1 MLDDM
6 LNIEHLDLK
15 FAVERSNFPELVER
29 KGVGHPDSVCDAVA
43 DACSRAL
50 CAYYLEKFDRVYHHN
65 VDKAALV
72 GGVAKPEFGG
82 GLIIQPQ
89 YFLIVG
95 RAINQ
100 ILTEC
105 ASGENKLEYIPIAT
119 ICLETSREVMGKIFR
134 NLDLNRD
141 IQFDTAIRPGS
152 IDLTGLFDESYHSEE
167 VPLANDTSFGVGYA
181 PYSDAEKMTLEAER
195 LINSDKFKDKCKAS
209 GEDIKVMTERVGNK
223 VGITVAAAMVSKY
236 INDLDEYVNYID
248 QIKEAVLDLAS
259 DLIPEREVTCEVN
272 VADILQKNLIYLTI
286 TGTSAESGDDGE
298 VGRGNRSN
306 GLITPCRPM
315 SLEAVCGKNPINHVG
330 KIYNILSTNMAREI
344 YKRGQGDIIEVHVKL
359 LSQIGHKITEPWVNS
374 INLIPAENVNFSSIE
389 NVAKEV
395 LEEMLSAD
403 SLIELRKRLIAGKE
417 QVF

>member
-1 MLDDM
+1 MLKITRANF
-6 LNIEHLDLK
+6 LPIEK
-15 FAVERSNFPELVER
+15 SEFPELVER
-29 KGVGHPDSVCDAVA
+29 KGIGHPDTVCDAVA

-50 CAYYLEKFDRVYHHN
+50 CVYYLENFGRIYHHN

-72 GGVAKPEFGG
+72 GGTARPEYGG

-105 ASGENKLEYIPIAT
+105 GDGTNKLEYIPIPT
-119 ICLETSREVMGKIFR
+119 ICIETQRKVLADIFR

-141 IQFDTAIRPGS
+141 IQFDYAVRPGS
-152 IDLTGLFDESYHSEE
+152 IDLTGVFDQSHHTEE

-181 PYSDAEKMTLEAER
+181 PYSDVEKIALEAEM
-195 LINSDKFKDKCKAS
+195 LINSNKFKDKCKAS
-209 GEDIKVMTERVGNK
+209 GEDIKVMVERIGNE

-236 INDLDEYVNYID
+236 INDVSEYVSYTN
-248 QIKEAVLDLAS
+248 QIKEAVLDLAA
-259 DLIPEREVTCEVN
+259 DIIPERDVSCQVN
-272 VADILQKNLIYLTI
+272 VADNLENGIVYLTI
-286 TGTSAESGDDGE
+286 TGTSAEAGDDGG

-306 GLITPCRPM
+306 GLITPCRTM

-330 KIYNILSTNMAREI
+330 KLYNVLSTEMAREI
-344 YKRGQGDIIEVHVKL
+344 IKRGQGDIIEAHVKL
-359 LSQIGHKITEPWVNS
+359 LSQIGRPITDPWISS
-374 INLIPAENVNFSSIE
+374 IELIPADNVNFDSVKKIAE
-389 NVAKEV
+389 EV
-395 LEEMLSAD
+395 LTERLSKENFID
-403 SLIELRKRLIAGKE
+403 LRKRLIAGKV

>member
-1 MLDDM
+1 MLKITRANF
-6 LNIEHLDLK
+6 LPI
-15 FAVERSNFPELVER
+15 ERSEFPELVER
-29 KGVGHPDSVCDAVA
+29 KGLGHPDTVCDAVA

-50 CAYYLEKFDRVYHHN
+50 CVYYLENFGRVYHHN

-72 GGVAKPEFGG
+72 GGTARPEYGG

-105 ASGENKLEYIPIAT
+105 GDGTNKLEYIPIPT
-119 ICLETSREVMGKIFR
+119 ICIETQRKVLSEIFR

-141 IQFDTAIRPGS
+141 IQFDYAVRPGS
-152 IDLTGLFDESYHSEE
+152 IDLTGVFDDSHHTEE
-167 VPLANDTSFGVGYA
+167 VPLSNDTSFGVGYA
-181 PYSDAEKMTLEAER
+181 PYSDVEKMTLEAER

-209 GEDIKVMTERVGNK
+209 GEDIKVMTERIGND

-236 INDLDEYVNYID
+236 INDASEYVSYTN
-248 QIKEAVLDLAS
+248 QIKEAVLDLAAEI
-259 DLIPEREVTCEVN
+259 IPERDVSCQVN
-272 VADILQKNLIYLTI
+272 VADNIEKGIVYLTI
-286 TGTSAESGDDGE
+286 TGTSAEAGDDGE

-306 GLITPCRPM
+306 GLITPCRTM

-330 KIYNILSTNMAREI
+330 KLYNILSTEMAREI
-344 YKRGQGDIIEVHVKL
+344 VKRGQGDIIEAHVKL
-359 LSQIGHKITEPWVNS
+359 LSQIGRPITDPWVNS
-374 INLIPAENVNFSSIE
+374 IELIPAENVNFNSVEKIAEEVSTESLSKE
-389 NVAKEV
+389 NFI
-395 LEEMLSAD
+395 D
-403 SLIELRKRLIAGKE
+403 LRKRLIAGKV

>member
-1 MLDDM
+1 MLKITRANF
-6 LNIEHLDLK
+6 LPIEK
-15 FAVERSNFPELVER
+15 SEFPELVER
-29 KGVGHPDSVCDAVA
+29 KGIGHPDTVCDAVA

-50 CAYYLEKFDRVYHHN
+50 CLYYLENFGRVYHHN

-72 GGVAKPEFGG
+72 GGTARPEYGG

-105 ASGENKLEYIPIAT
+105 GDGTSKLEYIPIPT
-119 ICLETSREVMGKIFR
+119 ICIETQRKVLADIFR

-141 IQFDTAIRPGS
+141 IQFDYAVRPGS
-152 IDLTGLFDESYHSEE
+152 IDLTGVFDESHHTEE

-181 PYSDAEKMTLEAER
+181 PYSDIEKIALEAEM

-209 GEDIKVMTERVGNK
+209 GEDIKVMVQRIGNE

-236 INDLDEYVNYID
+236 INDTSEYISYTN
-248 QIKEAVLDLAS
+248 QIKEAVLDLAA
-259 DLIPEREVTCEVN
+259 DIIPERDVSCQVN
-272 VADILQKNLIYLTI
+272 VADNIEKGILYLTI
-286 TGTSAESGDDGE
+286 TGTSAEAGDDGE

-306 GLITPCRPM
+306 GLITPCRTM

-330 KIYNILSTNMAREI
+330 KLYNILSTEMAREI
-344 YKRGQGDIIEVHVKL
+344 IKRGQGDIIEAHVRL
-359 LSQIGHKITEPWVNS
+359 LSQIGRPITDPWISS
-374 INLIPAENVNFSSIE
+374 IELIPADNVNFDSVKKIAE
-389 NVAKEV
+389 EV
-395 LEEMLSAD
+395 LTERLSKENFID
-403 SLIELRKRLIAGKE
+403 LRKRLIAGKV